1 MRVPWWFPFGNVA
14 EIAPQQLRSK
24 LGNGAGV
31 QLLDVREP
39 FEFVE
44 SHIAGASN
52 MPIHDL
58 PRTLDQLDLDPAR
71 PVVAICLSGHRSVP
85 AYRLLKRAGYR
96 EVYSLGGG
104 MMAWWRAHLPTTKDG
119 TR

>member
-1 MRVPWWFPFGNVA
+1 MHVPWWFPFGHVA
-14 EIAPQQLRSK
+14 EIAPRELHSR

-39 FEFVE
+39 SEFEA
-44 SHIAGASN
+44 SHIAGARSL
-52 MPIHDL
+52 PVHEL
-58 PRTLDQLDLDPAR
+58 PRALDGLALDRTR

-85 AYRLLKRAGYR
+85 AYRLLKRAGYH

-104 MMAWWRAHLPTTKDG
+104 MLAWWRAHLPTTKDG
-119 TR
+119 KG